1 MQFLNDDTRS
11 NLKLRHELG
20 SFTGYFGIF
29 LGLMALLAT
38 SSEGTPFAMNQAP
51 WVVFGCMVAAYAF
64 GWAIAPIM
72 SRIAGVR

>member
-11 NLKLRHELG
+11 NLKVRHELG

-29 LGLMALLAT
+29 LGFMAILACA
-38 SSEGTPFAMNQAP
+38 SEGTPFAPNQAP
-51 WVVFGCMVAAYAF
+51 WVLLASMVAAYSF